1 MGEKGKLES
10 ESEFLARIWG
20 FLFFGGGVGWKAVYC
35 GMEIVGNAF
44 PFLPSKVVE
53 CKIMGA
59 ERGGRGTERHR
70 REKAEK
76 ILVWCRPVKALL
88 WYTVGA

>member
-1 MGEKGKLES
+1 MGIS
-10 ESEFLARIWG
+10 
-20 FLFFGGGVGWKAVYC
+20 FFFGGGGVGWKAVYC

-59 ERGGRGTERHR
+59 ERGGANDIEGR
-70 REKAEK
+70 RAEK
-76 ILVWCRPVKALL
+76 ILVWCRRPVKALL